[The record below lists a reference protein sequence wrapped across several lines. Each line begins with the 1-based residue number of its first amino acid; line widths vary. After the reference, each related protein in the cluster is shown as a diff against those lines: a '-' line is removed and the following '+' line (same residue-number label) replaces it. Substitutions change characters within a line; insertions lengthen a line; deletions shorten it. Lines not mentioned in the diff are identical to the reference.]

1 MGGLW
6 RITGRRPVARAT
18 TGMGR
23 NSLAQIVFV
32 TAMQYATPMLVAIA
46 SQVRMIP
53 GIDPGLL
60 TPVDE
65 HHGTHIINPGTRV
78 PRVIRGAAS
87 QWPATHRWT
96 FDYLA
101 ELGGDRPV
109 KLVVG
114 NRERGATD
122 FRPSTFGA
130 CVGSLVSNG
139 PIWGKGAGT
148 AHLKEFD
155 LLREFP
161 ELRRDLD
168 THALFPPRQYVASSA
183 WIGPRGAHTGLHYDF
198 LDNLAVLLRGSKRF
212 YLTRP
217 GVVESQGALSPKY
230 DRWAQLADIGIQDLA
245 ARKLPEGSLWV
256 ADLHPG
262 DAIHIPKGWWHE
274 VVNLDHS
281 ILLSGFFGPLP
292 RVTAL
297 WLWTGARQLIHDAT
311 HSTGRQCT
319 CHATIP

>member
-1 MGGLW
+1 MGS
-6 RITGRRPVARAT
+6 
-18 TGMGR
+18 

-32 TAMQYATPMLVAIA
+32 TSVQYAPPMLAAIA
-46 SQVRMIP
+46 SLVRMIP
-53 GIDPGLL
+53 DIDPGLL
-60 TPVDE
+60 TPVAE

-78 PRVIRGAAS
+78 PRVIRGAAL
-87 QWPATHRWT
+87 QWPATQRWT

-101 ELGGDRPV
+101 KLGGDRPV

-114 NRERGATD
+114 NRELGATG
-122 FRPSTFGA
+122 FAQSSFGE
-130 CVGSLVSNG
+130 CVGALAASNG
-139 PIWGKGAGT
+139 SIWGDGART

-161 ELRRDLD
+161 ALRNDVD
-168 THALFPPRQYVASSA
+168 THALLPPRRYVSSSA
-183 WIGPRGAHTGLHYDF
+183 WIGPRGAHTGLHYDY

-212 YLTRP
+212 YLARP
-217 GVVESQGALSPKY
+217 GTVELQGALSPKY
-230 DRWAQLADIGIQDLA
+230 DRWAQLAGIGIHDLA
-245 ARKLPEGSLWV
+245 ARKLPEGSLLV

-262 DAIHIPKGWWHE
+262 DAIHIPRGWWHE

-281 ILLSGFFGPLP
+281 ILLSGFYGPMR

-311 HSTGRQCT
+311 PFAGRQCT
-319 CHATIP
+319 CHAATL